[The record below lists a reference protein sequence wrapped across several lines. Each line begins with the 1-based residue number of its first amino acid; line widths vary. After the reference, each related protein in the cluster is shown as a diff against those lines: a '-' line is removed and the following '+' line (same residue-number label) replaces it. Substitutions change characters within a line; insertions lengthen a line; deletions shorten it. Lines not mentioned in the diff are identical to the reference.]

1 MNIRDIAVS
10 EDLDLIKQIKDVNE
24 KDSLGNTYLFYA
36 VSMNDD
42 DIYLDTVKELLKKGA
57 NINEQ
62 NSVGYTALMEA
73 GIHDNEA
80 IIIELLANGA
90 DPTIKNMQGHTI
102 LQLRFLN
109 KKLFDNH
116 PEVLKRKQEINW
128 QRRKKLLLWKTSI
141 NGKMPL
147 LFNRKTFLK
156 SLFV

>member
-24 KDSLGNTYLFYA
+24 KDELGNTYLFYA

-42 DIYLDTVKELLKKGA
+42 ETYLDTVKELLKKGA

-62 NSVGYTALMEA
+62 NSCGYTALMEA
-73 GIHDNEA
+73 GIRENEE

-90 DPTIKNMQGHTI
+90 DPTIKNMHGHTI
-102 LQLRFLN
+102 LQHRFLN

-128 QRRKKLLLWKTSI
+128 QRRKKLLLWRTAI
-141 NGKMPL
+141 NGKMPQQ
-147 LFNRKTFLK
+147 FNRTKFLK